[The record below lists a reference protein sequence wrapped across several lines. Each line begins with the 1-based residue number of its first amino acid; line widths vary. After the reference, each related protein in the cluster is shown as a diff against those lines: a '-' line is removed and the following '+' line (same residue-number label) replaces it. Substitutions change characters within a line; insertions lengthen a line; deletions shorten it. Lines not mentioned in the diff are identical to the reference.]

1 MKKIYNSITEM
12 VGHTP
17 LLRLHKLEHKHH
29 VKANILGKCEFYNPL
44 FSSKDRVALKM
55 LEQAEKQGLSKD
67 SVFVEATSGNTGIAL
82 AALCAAKNYKLVII
96 MPENITTIG
105 DKAFYNFPSL
115 NEIYFKSIAPPTDLG
130 ENMFLGCSPHIIIYY
145 PAGFEYS
152 WGPTWLGFKTQPWGT
167 FEEATIKI
175 LKIETNHETGE
186 INLTLIFTGIL
197 EESTDGISWLKM
209 TEVQSPYTVTIKKNQ
224 NRLFRS
230 KFKWSASLS
239 NSN

>member
-1 MKKIYNSITEM
+1 
-12 VGHTP
+12 
-17 LLRLHKLEHKHH
+17 
-29 VKANILGKCEFYNPL
+29 
-44 FSSKDRVALKM
+44 
-55 LEQAEKQGLSKD
+55 
-67 SVFVEATSGNTGIAL
+67 
-82 AALCAAKNYKLVII
+82 
-96 MPENITTIG
+96 
-105 DKAFYNFPSL
+105 
-115 NEIYFKSIAPPTDLG
+115 
-130 ENMFLGCSPHIIIYY
+130 MFLGCSPHIIIYY